1 MDDTG
6 LHQVQNMAAK
16 LAAII
21 NMKGG
26 VGKTTL
32 SYNLAYELAERGNSV
47 LLIDLDPQANA
58 TILCADEQTLIN
70 HKKTK
75 KTITDLFIDTYAP
88 RGPIKGKPLP
98 SQALAEY
105 VLNVFTGSKAS
116 SKFDLIPSDIYLSSV
131 LRGISIGPFDLNLL
145 VNEQT
150 RNAYQYILV
159 DCAPTYSSL
168 TTIALNTCQAVLI
181 PMIADSFGFFG
192 TQLMKQIIEEHKYD
206 FGIDVKVIGVVFM
219 MRDKTATGTEYEN
232 RYSCLKRRQK

>member
-1 MDDTG
+1 MATIPSKGGVDDTG

-88 RGPIKGKPLP
+88 RGPIKGPIKRSSIPGTP
-98 SQALAEY
+98 S
-105 VLNVFTGSKAS
+105 
-116 SKFDLIPSDIYLSSV
+116 I
-131 LRGISIGPFDLNLL
+131 
-145 VNEQT
+145 
-150 RNAYQYILV
+150 
-159 DCAPTYSSL
+159 
-168 TTIALNTCQAVLI
+168 
-181 PMIADSFGFFG
+181 
-192 TQLMKQIIEEHKYD
+192 
-206 FGIDVKVIGVVFM
+206 
-219 MRDKTATGTEYEN
+219 
-232 RYSCLKRRQK
+232 